1 MEATVGRRALLTA
14 ATGAAAVAVTGGG
27 ATAQA
32 GGTETVRV
40 GPEGQLVY
48 DPGTDAPHQILPGTT
63 VEFVWE
69 SDNHNIVVEAQP
81 DEASWSGHEPLENT
95 GFTYEHTFET
105 LGTYE
110 YYCEPHRSAGMVAT
124 IEVVEELSAEAAAA
138 EKPLKELGVDIQ
150 AHWVGAATF
159 LGIIVTMIFTFYIL
173 KYGESAHTG
182 RGQR

>member
-1 MEATVGRRALLTA
+1 MDRRNFLRAATVP
-14 ATGAAAVAVTGGG
+14 AAAAMATPAVAQEGAGETVTVAVGPGG
-27 ATAQA
+27 A
-32 GGTETVRV
+32 
-40 GPEGQLVY
+40 LVY
-48 DPGTDAPHQILPGTT
+48 EPGTDAPLEVLPGTT

-81 DEASWSGHEPLENT
+81 EAANWEGHEPLENT

-124 IEVVEELSAEAAAA
+124 IEVVEELSAAAAAA

>member
-1 MEATVGRRALLTA
+1 
-14 ATGAAAVAVTGGG
+14 
-27 ATAQA
+27 
-32 GGTETVRV
+32 
-40 GPEGQLVY
+40 
-48 DPGTDAPHQILPGTT
+48 
-63 VEFVWE
+63 
-69 SDNHNIVVEAQP
+69 
-81 DEASWSGHEPLENT
+81 
-95 GFTYEHTFET
+95 

-124 IEVVEELSAEAAAA
+124 IEVVEELSVAAAAA